1 MWTIPTQPWNKR
13 PLKRS
18 LLPAEQIA
26 SRLEISTLSSSN
38 CSVLCGMCSVS
49 HECAFFITW
58 TETRKAELETNL
70 TTNLQ
75 RRKQELEAIISS
87 VDSDTLHG
95 EDELKRQELNNAKSL
110 AEVTTLELKSEL
122 WVSTN
127 TILIFKYKGNFF
139 WLVNLLRS
147 FWQDRYTKGGTKGEK
162 FLKDRTKGMP
172 PF

>member
-1 MWTIPTQPWNKR
+1 
-13 PLKRS
+13 
-18 LLPAEQIA
+18 
-26 SRLEISTLSSSN
+26 
-38 CSVLCGMCSVS
+38 MCSVS

-110 AEVTTLELKSEL
+110 AEVTTMELKSEL
-122 WVSTN
+122 
-127 TILIFKYKGNFF
+127 
-139 WLVNLLRS
+139 
-147 FWQDRYTKGGTKGEK
+147 
-162 FLKDRTKGMP
+162 
-172 PF
+172 